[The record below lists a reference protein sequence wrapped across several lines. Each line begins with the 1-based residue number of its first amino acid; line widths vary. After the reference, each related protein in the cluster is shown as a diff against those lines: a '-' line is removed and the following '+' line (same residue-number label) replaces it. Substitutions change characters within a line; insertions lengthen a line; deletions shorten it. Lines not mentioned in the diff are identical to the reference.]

1 MKKNILLVL
10 ASALMS
16 LGTAQ
21 AAQNFTKCYGQ
32 NITLTT
38 NKVGDKYEW
47 YRNNQLQQTYTTN
60 TPYTDTNLTSN
71 TTYKCVVTTN
81 GGSKSTNF
89 LKSTDGTDYGNFE
102 FPPSAATSWDQYN
115 KTFQVRDEI
124 RNETY
129 TARIELKKFMQDG
142 VCDAGESTTT
152 KNPNNIKQDWFNSIE
167 AYEGEYML
175 AVDGPQANAGEFS
188 FFEVYD
194 IRLNAGQEYEF
205 SCFIINIDMKYEEA
219 GRSLP
224 QLQFRLEKNGRI
236 LKQGDLFTIDPDL
249 NTWKPY
255 DVKYT
260 PTENL
265 EGVKLIISNQ
275 TQGQAGNDFAI
286 DKVYFGA
293 IKNSATSSET
303 EEFNVTVYDN
313 PKLSFTTPEVCPGTS
328 ATINTTITA
337 EHNGTLDTNINYT
350 WKDNNNSIVGSS
362 KDLTI
367 TAPTIVDIYEY
378 ELTAD
383 GEFCTASKSKGKIN
397 VIDCDN
403 SETINH
409 PTVTVCPNESVTLTC
424 SENAPIPGITWSTG
438 EKDTKTITVTSS
450 STKNESNPDQ
460 YSCTYKITDASG
472 TTTTYTETF
481 PVATKDCS
489 GTEDSKTHQIKEGDT
504 ITLIIPENKRCDD
517 CTYRWYRINENGES
531 EEILG
536 LDPKNPTYTPS
547 SVKDGDKYYGEVIDN
562 DNNVKHT
569 QYLKIETYRETTYT
583 VCYDV
588 NNDAPQ
594 TKTITGA
601 KADDEWYQWQWIKD
615 GNPIEFPEGTI
626 TTEGENITFNLEYF
640 VNDNN
645 GTLPTEIHILEKYG
659 VKTEPVEPNDPNSNG
674 TTEPDGDIGGR
685 ARNFGINCDDFISED
700 GNLSYNS
707 STRILGDESKGSYI
721 VIGSNY
727 EYADEFPSKKA
738 GMSKHKG
745 VIRVTTQGMG
755 NSTPDLSEN
764 SENTYFIEVDGG
776 DVVGEVFSVH
786 SNMKINRGEKYIFSL
801 KARTTSIIEGILTD
815 SPAELDFFIIINN
828 NKQKLN
834 TNTEIINH
842 AAWQKYEYEYTA
854 EEDAEGL
861 IIMISDNNNKSDM
874 NDFALDD
881 MSFYQMQ
888 GGTVSERSAYR
899 SLYRSATAQA
909 EAEDEFNENGN
920 QVYKDEFY
928 LIINPVTY
936 QFVEEAAAPSR
947 EYEAEVKL
955 THNANNEYLTFF
967 YDPNISYVEGMTK
980 YEDKKVATNLYGCPH
995 EVYFTLNLIAIEPE
1009 IFFSPNEDGV
1019 NDRWMIKGIES
1030 APNAHI
1036 MIYDRHSKLLYKSV
1050 GSEFTGW
1057 DGNYNGHGMVQ
1068 DDYWYVIQIPETNE
1082 TLSGHFILKR

>member
-1 MKKNILLVL
+1 MRELNCH
-10 ASALMS
+10 ADDNTYP
-16 LGTAQ
+16 GG
-21 AAQNFTKCYGQ
+21 FTCIKE
-32 NITLTT
+32 NANHVKPSWFKEVT
-38 NKVGDKYEW
+38 NK
-47 YRNNQLQQTYTTN
+47 NN
-60 TPYTDTNLTSN
+60 D
-71 TTYKCVVTTN
+71 
-81 GGSKSTNF
+81 GSKM
-89 LKSTDGTDYGNFE
+89 L
-102 FPPSAATSWDQYN
+102 
-115 KTFQVRDEI
+115 
-124 RNETY
+124 
-129 TARIELKKFMQDG
+129 
-142 VCDAGESTTT
+142 VCDGMNSSDFKVWIAENIPVQAGM
-152 KNPNNIKQDWFNSIE
+152 K
-167 AYEGEYML
+167 
-175 AVDGPQANAGEFS
+175 
-188 FFEVYD
+188 
-194 IRLNAGQEYEF
+194 YEF
-205 SCFIINIDMKYEEA
+205 SCNVANVDNQYNPNDTN
-219 GRSLP
+219 GDHGPNSRP
-224 QLQFRLEKNGRI
+224 QLRFWIEQNGTKTQ
-236 LKQGDLFTIDPDL
+236 LAEFTVEHEVGKFQLFIGNTYTAPTTGYCTIYIQ
-249 NTWKPY
+249 N
-255 DVKYT
+255 YT
-260 PTENL
+260 TFDE
-265 EGVKLIISNQ
+265 
-275 TQGQAGNDFAI
+275 GNDFAI
-286 DKVYFGA
+286 DDIYFGEPQNSTNTKLEA
-293 IKNSATSSET
+293 FEIAEKNCNDTKT
-303 EEFNVTVYDN
+303 IDHD
-313 PKLSFTTPEVCPGTS
+313 PEVKCPSQT
-328 ATINTTITA
+328 
-337 EHNGTLDTNINYT
+337 
-350 WKDNNNSIVGSS
+350 
-362 KDLTI
+362 
-367 TAPTIVDIYEY
+367 
-378 ELTAD
+378 
-383 GEFCTASKSKGKIN
+383 
-397 VIDCDN
+397 
-403 SETINH
+403 
-409 PTVTVCPNESVTLTC
+409 VTLTC

-450 STKNESNPDQ
+450 STENESNPDI
-460 YSCTYKITDASG
+460 YTCEYTIVENGINVTYKETFTVKTKDCSTTETITHLTIIVCPDTEVELESDKEDGGTWSHDASKTDNTITVKSNSTVGQIDTYTYKTTVTDASG
-472 TTTTYTETF
+472 NTVTYVETF
-481 PVATKDCS
+481 PVETKDCS

-536 LDPKNPTYTPS
+536 LEPKNPTYTPS
-547 SVKDGDKYYGEVIDN
+547 SAKDGDKYYGEVIDN

-601 KADDEWYQWQWIKD
+601 KADDEWYQWLWIKD

-674 TTEPDGDIGGR
+674 TTEPDGDIGGS

-727 EYADEFPSKKA
+727 EYADEFPSKNA

-854 EEDAEGL
+854 EEDSEGL